1 MSGFSEQRQKIRQ
14 ALVGAGIP
22 DDSATLIANILGN
35 SAQEMFH
42 GGQITHDTT
51 PKDLRQV
58 DADKRRHR
66 FTNLDPKHADPD
78 HRRQRVAPSEEKP
91 EPQAEPNVKVTL
103 VPQVTDAMFGVVP
116 GPMMEVRGDARTA
129 QVGLRH
135 TVNAQPPGG
144 LPLAMLDVPGNAV
157 VGKSPRAIIGPPD
170 GTVRFD
176 VRQNNR
182 EVVFDLQMLNR
193 ADYDVV
199 TGVRFVEGR
208 GLEVQYARIKAWNEQ
223 NQRTEVI
230 PTVEQTVVSD
240 IVEDK
245 DGQRGLR
252 KIIPVFSAGGA
263 PHAFF
268 NSYRIGRFTGAWG
281 LGEEREIEQV
291 FPEGG
296 VNVLV
301 TNLTSPVAASET
313 EKYVLFAPRTQ
324 DKVPAGSESD
334 RPIPTDADGDR
345 VPTPRSDIFGNIQ
358 YPADTPPTKYYAI
371 EIQLANNT
379 SNLDCNL
386 FASLNGMRVEDL
398 LGFAPVT
405 DAPQF
410 LGHASAPPYCIQ
422 WYDNTPVSVLVGLS
436 LTEYGIEGVFQPI
449 AAYSLGEQFTE
460 LLIPTTDCA
469 TPGGGGG

>member
-14 ALVGAGIP
+14 ALVSAGIP

-51 PKDLRQV
+51 PKDMRQV

-66 FTNLDPKHADPD
+66 FPNLDPKHADPD
-78 HRRQRVAPSEEKP
+78 HRRQRVASSEEKP
-91 EPQAEPNVKVTL
+91 PPKAEPNVKKTL

-116 GPMMEVRGDARTA
+116 GPMMDVRGDESTA

-135 TVNAQPPGG
+135 AVHAQPPGG
-144 LPLAMLDVPGNAV
+144 LPIAMLDVPGNAV
-157 VGKSPRAIIGPPD
+157 IGKSPRAIIGPPD

-199 TGVRFVEGR
+199 TGVRFVEGV

-223 NQRTEVI
+223 NNRTEVI

-263 PHAFF
+263 PHSFF
-268 NSYRIGRFTGAWG
+268 NSYRIGKFQGQWNF
-281 LGEEREIEQV
+281 GEEKEIEQV

-296 VNVLV
+296 VNVMV
-301 TNLTSPVAASET
+301 TNLTSPVAASAT
-313 EKYVLFAPRTQ
+313 WKYVLFAPRTQ
-324 DKVPAGSESD
+324 DKVPAGSETD
-334 RPIPTDADGDR
+334 RPIPADADGDR
-345 VPTPRSDIFGNIQ
+345 IPTPRSDIFGNIQ
-358 YPADTPPTKYYAI
+358 YPPDTPPTKYYAI

-379 SNLDCNL
+379 GNNDCNL

-398 LGFAPVT
+398 AGFAPFT
-405 DAPQF
+405 NAPQF
-410 LGHASAPPYCIQ
+410 LGHWSGEPYCLR
-422 WYDNTPVSVLVGLS
+422 WYDNTPVGVLVGLT
-436 LTEYGIEGVFQPI
+436 LTSSGIAGVFQPI
-449 AAYSLGEQFTE
+449 AAYSAGEQYSQ
-460 LLIPTTDCA
+460 LLIGITDCQ
-469 TPGGGGG
+469 PPSGGGA